1 MKKLISAFISATLA
15 AAMLAGCGGQSESAA
30 DSKPAVEA
38 EEAVEETTATAAE
51 EAAEGQSNAAV
62 QSDMNNEIESDLS
75 SMRLSHSGIASIPEL
90 SISEEPS
97 SEQIE
102 ELEGMARDYTPPED
116 SPLINNAENFY
127 YYSQMTKEQQE
138 IYDAM
143 MMCASNPAKPNN
155 TTIAVVSAG
164 FGRSNLNNAINT
176 VYYGMLLDHPELF
189 WMYSSLAD
197 KGVEC
202 TMSITTH
209 DQSYSNGTYLIICRI
224 QDPFE
229 EFEERMEEFNNAVD
243 AFMEDIDLS
252 QSEDQI
258 ALQIHDKLIDT
269 VDYNYRSEQ
278 EQDITKTD
286 VAHTAYAALV
296 KDSNGT
302 PNCAVCDGYALAYVY
317 LLQQA
322 GIDATVI
329 MGEYA
334 DGGGHA
340 WSAVKLDD
348 EWYEVDPTSND
359 AGNWEIWLDDNYES
373 QLEKHKD
380 EKQNCI
386 DVIDAYRESL
396 KDKDYRFKLEH
407 ELYNLT
413 TAEMMTHSG
422 SDYGDYFVYITSK
435 GIRVNLSITGDRY
448 RSNDVRRA
456 LLVSELYSKLMD
468 LAPQATG
475 TKYKLY

>member
-1 MKKLISAFISATLA
+1 MKKLISTFISATLA

-38 EEAVEETTATAAE
+38 EEAEEETTEPAAE

-62 QSDMNNEIESDLS
+62 QADMNNEIELDLS
-75 SMRLSHSGIASIPEL
+75 SMRLSFSGIASIPKLNILED
-90 SISEEPS
+90 PS
-97 SEQIE
+97 SAEIE
-102 ELEGMARDYTPPED
+102 ELERMARDYTPPED
-116 SPLINNAENFY
+116 SPLVNNAENFY
-127 YYSQMTKEQQE
+127 YYSQMNEDEQE
-138 IYDAM
+138 LYDAM
-143 MMCASNPAKPNN
+143 MICASDP
-155 TTIAVVSAG
+155 TTSDNVTISKLKKEL
-164 FGRSNLNNAINT
+164 SPLELEEEINT
-176 VYYGMLLDHPELF
+176 VYYGMLYDHPELF
-189 WMYSSLAD
+189 WMYSTGLYG
-197 KGVEC
+197 GVEC
-202 TMSITTH
+202 TMSVTTRK
-209 DQSYSNGTYLIICRI
+209 QSDSDPTYSVICKI
-224 QDPFE
+224 QKPFE
-229 EFEERMEEFNNAVD
+229 KFEERMEEFNNAVD

-258 ALQIHDKLIDT
+258 ALQIHDKLIDI
-269 VDYNYRSEQ
+269 VDYNYGSIQERSETQ
-278 EQDITKTD
+278 TDIS
-286 VAHTAYAALV
+286 HTAYAALV
-296 KDSNGT
+296 KDSKGT

-329 MGEYA
+329 LGEYGN
-334 DGGGHA
+334 GGGHA
-340 WSAVKLDD
+340 WSAVKLDG

-380 EKQNCI
+380 EKQKVI

-396 KDKDYRFKLEH
+396 KDKDYRFKIEH

-413 TAEMMTHSG
+413 TTEMMKHSG
-422 SDYGDYFVYITSK
+422 SDYGDYFDYISSK
-435 GIRVNLSITGDRY
+435 GRVNLSITVEHY
-448 RSNDVRRA
+448 RANDERA
-456 LLVSELYSKLMD
+456 VMFDELSKLMD